1 MDDCFCDI
9 DPTDQETWD
18 IHEATAMRQ
27 HAIVSARNETWR
39 TLLAKFD
46 PPIDP
51 HDIDIY
57 REWLV
62 EHSPDSSNWSYDMF
76 PIKRG
81 QTIQEGLVF
90 LPPTGS
96 NWAVLL
102 EDKRLKENQTSS
114 AELKRLLN
122 SAMAQSIRWMRSL
135 YMEPTYSQQANV
147 KTRVKTMQE
156 GLIALPTNLKQAFER
171 NESIVV

>member
-1 MDDCFCDI
+1 M
-9 DPTDQETWD
+9 
-18 IHEATAMRQ
+18 
-27 HAIVSARNETWR
+27 
-39 TLLAKFD
+39 
-46 PPIDP
+46 
-51 HDIDIY
+51 
-57 REWLV
+57 

-96 NWAVLL
+96 NWAVLI

-122 SAMAQSIRWMRSL
+122 SAMAQPLSAPHGSQSGQDKSYNFASSNTLDKRW
-135 YMEPTYSQQANV
+135 EKGKQQLRKLRFCPA
-147 KTRVKTMQE
+147 
-156 GLIALPTNLKQAFER
+156 QAEAKAKD
-171 NESIVV
+171 